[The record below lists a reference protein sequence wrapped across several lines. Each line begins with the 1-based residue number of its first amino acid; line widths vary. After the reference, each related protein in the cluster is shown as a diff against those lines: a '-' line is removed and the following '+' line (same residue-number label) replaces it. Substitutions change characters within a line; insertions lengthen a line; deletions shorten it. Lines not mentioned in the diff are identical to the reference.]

1 MRAARRPR
9 THRTAHC
16 HAVTDPA
23 DPLVELR
30 IRLAEVT
37 DLERLSMLLAWDQ
50 EVVMPSGGGE
60 WRAGQ
65 RATLERLTH
74 ERFVDDRIGELLDAA
89 TPETDLDED
98 LVRVTRRDWDKA
110 RRVPAE
116 LVADLVHA
124 GATAHEA
131 WVRARAESDFALLE
145 PHLRRNVELRRRYI
159 ACFPE
164 AERPFDALLDDYE
177 PGMRTAEV
185 EDVLGRLRDGLVP
198 LVAEAPRVDDA
209 LVAGGP
215 FPADAQRRLVETV
228 LRQVGVDDERWR
240 LDVAVHPFQATISPG
255 DVRLTTRYA
264 EDDLDALFGTMH
276 EFGHGLYEAN
286 IDPELA
292 RTPLGGGVSSAV
304 HESQSRLWENMVGRS
319 PGFWRWCFPHLQA
332 AFPARFA
339 GRDWSDVHR
348 AVNAV
353 RPSLI
358 RVSADEV
365 TYGLH
370 IVLRFELELALFEG
384 DLDVHDL
391 PEAWRERMR
400 AYLGLDVPGDAEGV
414 LQDVHWAEG
423 LFGYFPTYALGNVM
437 AGQLWAR
444 ITAELPDIDEHFARG
459 DFAAL
464 SAWLAEHVHRHGR
477 RLTPAELIA
486 SAAGGPLD
494 PEPYL
499 AYVRAKLAGASARLI
514 A

>member
-1 MRAARRPR
+1 
-9 THRTAHC
+9 
-16 HAVTDPA
+16 VTLAD
-23 DPLVELR
+23 DPLIELR
-30 IRLAEVT
+30 TRLAEVT
-37 DLERLSMLLAWDQ
+37 DLGRLGMLLAWDQ
-50 EVVMPSGGGE
+50 EIAMPPAGAE

-65 RATLERLTH
+65 RATLERLSH
-74 ERFVDDRIGELLDAA
+74 ERFVDDRIGELLEAAAPA
-89 TPETDLDED
+89 TPLDED
-98 LVRVTRRDWDKA
+98 LLRVTRRDYDKA
-110 RRVPAE
+110 RRVPAD
-116 LVADLVHA
+116 LVAEIVHA
-124 GATAHEA
+124 GATAREA

-145 PHLRRNVELRRRYI
+145 PHLRRNVELRRAYI

-164 AERPFDALLDDYE
+164 VERPFDALIDDYE
-177 PGMRTAEV
+177 PGMRTGEI

-198 LVAEAPRVDDA
+198 LVAAARDGAGDDA

-215 FPADAQRRLVETV
+215 FPADAQQRLVETV
-228 LRQVGVDDERWR
+228 LRQVGVDEERWR
-240 LDVAVHPFQATISPG
+240 LDVALHPFQATISPG

-264 EDDLDALFGTMH
+264 DDDLDSLFGTLH

-319 PGFWRWCFPHLQA
+319 LGFWRWCFPHLQA
-332 AFPARFA
+332 AFPERFA
-339 GRDWSDVHR
+339 GRDWADVHR

-353 RPSLI
+353 KPTLI

-370 IVLRFELELALFEG
+370 IVLRFELELGLFEG
-384 DLDVHDL
+384 DLDVADL
-391 PEAWRERMR
+391 PGAWRERMR
-400 AYLGLDVPGDAEGV
+400 AYLGLEVPDDADGV
-414 LQDVHWAEG
+414 LQDIHWAEG
-423 LFGYFPTYALGNVM
+423 LFGYFPTYALGNVI

-444 ITAELPDIDEHFARG
+444 VTADVPDLEERFARG

-464 SAWLAEHVHRHGR
+464 SAWLAEHVHGHGR
-477 RLTPAELIA
+477 RLTPSELVA
-486 SAAGGPLD
+486 RVTGGPLD

-499 AYVRAKLAGASARLI
+499 EYLRGKLAATSDRLI